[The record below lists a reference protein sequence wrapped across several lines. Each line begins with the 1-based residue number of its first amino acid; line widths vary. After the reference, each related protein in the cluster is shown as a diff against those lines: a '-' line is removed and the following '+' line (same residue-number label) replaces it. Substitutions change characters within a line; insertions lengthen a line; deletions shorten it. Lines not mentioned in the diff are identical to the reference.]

1 MSITLKDQAAVVGI
15 GATEFSKNSGR
26 SELQLACEAV
36 SAAIIVGG
44 ALASR
49 DYTPV
54 HHDRAAAQAAG
65 MSDVFMN
72 ILTTNGYVGR
82 FVTDWAGPDAMLKK
96 VAIKLGTPNSPGDT
110 MKLRGEV
117 THIDTAAG
125 TVEVSVVAKNA
136 WGDHA
141 TGTVTVA
148 LPS

>member
-1 MSITLKDQAAVVGI
+1 MANLSKVKVGD
-15 GATEFSKNSGR
+15 ALPDLDVPLT
-26 SELQLACEAV
+26 
-36 SAAIIVGG
+36 AAIIVGG
-44 ALASR
+44 AIASR

-117 THIDTAAG
+117 TSVDAAKG
-125 TVEVSVVAKNA
+125 TVEVAVVAKNA

>member
-1 MSITLKDQAAVVGI
+1 MLEPTRTSTLRYDEVSVGDALPELTLPITPTVIVS
-15 GATEFSKNSGR
+15 GA
-26 SELQLACEAV
+26 
-36 SAAIIVGG
+36 I
-44 ALASR
+44 ASR
-49 DYTPV
+49 DYQDV
-54 HHDRAAAQAAG
+54 HHDSALARERG
-65 MSDVFMN
+65 SKDIFMN

-96 VAIKLGTPNSPGDT
+96 VAIKLGAPNSPGDT

-117 THIDTAAG
+117 IRIDAAAG
-125 TVEVSVVAKNA
+125 TVEVAVVVKNA

>member
-1 MSITLKDQAAVVGI
+1 MTRIADVKVGD
-15 GATEFSKNSGR
+15 ALPALDVPLT
-26 SELQLACEAV
+26 
-36 SAAIIVGG
+36 AAIIVGG
-44 ALASR
+44 AIASR

-54 HHDRAAAQAAG
+54 HHDGKAARATG

-82 FVTDWAGPDAMLKK
+82 FVTDWAGPDARIQK
-96 VAIKLGTPNSPGDT
+96 VAIKLGAPNTPGDT

-117 THIDTAAG
+117 TSVDADAG
-125 TVEVSVVAKNA
+125 TVEVAVVAKNA

-148 LPS
+148 LPA